1 MKKEHIGCLLAAAGM
16 VICAHGAI
24 SYSVDREGSI
34 GAANC
39 GQPGNEKTLCKK
51 GPVPNSPCDDHREGA
66 TSLYCAGESSKEHN
80 SGKSE
85 AGYYR
90 IEVTGNCRGGNLT
103 CVKKKGS
110 SAQYWH
116 NPGIAENPSE
126 CGIFSKYSGTGS
138 GAEDCMDDKA

>member
-1 MKKEHIGCLLAAAGM
+1 MKKEHVGCLLAAAGM

-85 AGYYR
+85 AGK
-90 IEVTGNCRGGNLT
+90 TD
-103 CVKKKGS
+103 
-110 SAQYWH
+110 
-116 NPGIAENPSE
+116 GIH
-126 CGIFSKYSGTGS
+126 TV
-138 GAEDCMDDKA
+138 